1 MSNIPEI
8 VKRCLSYGDEQ
19 EWFDFKDNWFELD
32 EIGQYISALSNA
44 AAMVGEPF
52 GYLIWGIQDKTHEF
66 TDTKIR
72 YQRDI
77 KNEPIE
83 HYLARNVSP
92 AIYFSFDEDEID
104 GHRLVVLSIPSAR
117 IVPTE
122 FKDVRYIRIGSSKEN
137 IKKHPER
144 EAVLF
149 RVLNFGLPSVLNT
162 PSRFDELS
170 FEQLF
175 LYYETKGI
183 RLRENTFKKNLELLT
198 ADGKYNI
205 LAQLLSDDPHI
216 DIQFALFNGKTK
228 GSTMYA
234 VRNFGHM
241 CLLLSLD
248 KVLDYG
254 DTLNV
259 PQADERNRKVERKE
273 VMLFNQVAYREAV
286 INAFVHN
293 SWVAGH
299 SPMFTAFQDRIEIT
313 SIGTLPPGQ
322 TKEGFYAG
330 VSLPVNEKL
339 AEIFVQLHISERSGR
354 GVPKIVEIYGEDTF
368 DITSNTIK
376 VTIPYE
382 RLDLGDNSTDILQ
395 DTNQV
400 KMENLLGNSA
410 IAIDNLSGRNTNY
423 ETTFKQN
430 TGNETSL
437 KQVLK
442 QVLKQKD
449 YTKMLPLIEYLELNQ
464 YVSIQEAMS
473 ITGKSRTTAWRYLKM
488 LSEVG
493 IIASTGNTNN
503 VSYVKIF
510 KE

>member
-8 VKRCLSYGDEQ
+8 IKRCLSYDDEQ
-19 EWFDFKDNWFELD
+19 EWFDFKDSLYELD
-32 EIGQYISALSNA
+32 GIGQYISALSNA
-44 AAMVGEPF
+44 AAMAGESF
-52 GYLIWGIQDKTHEF
+52 GYLIWGINDKTHEL
-66 TDTKIR
+66 TDTKFR

-92 AIYFSFDEDEID
+92 AIYFLFDEDRIN
-104 GHRLVVLSIPSAR
+104 GKRVVVLSIPAAR

-144 EAVLF
+144 EAALF
-149 RVLNFGLPSVLNT
+149 RVLNYGRPSVLNT
-162 PSRFDELS
+162 PSRFEELS

-175 LYYETKGI
+175 LYYEMKGI
-183 RLRENTFKKNLELLT
+183 RLRKNTFKKNLELLT
-198 ADGKYNI
+198 VDGKYNM

-248 KVLDYG
+248 KVIDFG

-259 PQADERNRKVERKE
+259 PQADERNRRVERKE
-273 VMLFNQVAYREAV
+273 GMLFNQVAYREAV

-293 SWVAGH
+293 SWVNGH

-313 SIGTLPPGQ
+313 SMGTLPPGQ
-322 TKEGFYAG
+322 TREGFYAG

-339 AEIFVQLHISERSGR
+339 AEIFVQLHISEKSGR
-354 GVPKIVEIYGEDTF
+354 GVPKIVEIYGEDAF
-368 DITSNTIK
+368 DITNNTIK

-382 RLDLGDNSTDILQ
+382 RLDLGDTPQDNKPIPLEMKDNPPDSNVIPLDEESDSSNVKNNKLDVRIRERVRNDDAESVKNRIVNICTEAKNILEIMIELGYRDKKTVRKYLDPLVKQ
-395 DTNQV
+395 GRIAMTIPDKPTSRNQ
-400 KMENLLGNSA
+400 K
-410 IAIDNLSGRNTNY
+410 Y
-423 ETTFKQN
+423 
-430 TGNETSL
+430 
-437 KQVLK
+437 
-442 QVLKQKD
+442 
-449 YTKMLPLIEYLELNQ
+449 
-464 YVSIQEAMS
+464 
-473 ITGKSRTTAWRYLKM
+473 ITIK
-488 LSEVG
+488 
-493 IIASTGNTNN
+493 
-503 VSYVKIF
+503 
-510 KE
+510 